1 MNIILFLV
9 SLNTLILVEV
19 SEYKIL
25 ELEIREYMIEESQ
38 SIAFLYSNRLLLKQ
52 YLRFSKTIGC
62 ISRSTNN
69 YSFGSIVEIVISS
82 QQNNRKYE
90 LHIKD
95 GEGVN
100 DIATVC
106 FWTIWKPFLVSRYIY
121 KHVFHFPI
129 LWLTICNELFQF
141 IAVATEWRI

>member
-1 MNIILFLV
+1 MNIILFLI
-9 SLNTLILVEV
+9 SLNTLLLVEV

-25 ELEIREYMIEESQ
+25 ELEIREYMIEENQ
-38 SIAFLYSNRLLLKQ
+38 SIEFFYSNRIVLKQ
-52 YLRFSKTIGC
+52 YLRFSETVGC

-90 LHIKD
+90 LYIKD

-100 DIATVC
+100 DAETVC
-106 FWTIWKPFLVSRYIY
+106 F
-121 KHVFHFPI
+121 
-129 LWLTICNELFQF
+129 
-141 IAVATEWRI
+141 

>member
-1 MNIILFLV
+1 MNIIFFLV
-9 SLNTLILVEV
+9 SLNTLLLVEV
-19 SEYKIL
+19 PEYKIL

-38 SIAFLYSNRLLLKQ
+38 SIAFFYSNRLLLKQ
-52 YLRFSKTIGC
+52 YLMFSETVGC

-69 YSFGSIVEIVISS
+69 YCFRSIVEIVISS

-100 DIATVC
+100 NTATVC
-106 FWTIWKPFLVSRYIY
+106 F
-121 KHVFHFPI
+121 
-129 LWLTICNELFQF
+129 
-141 IAVATEWRI
+141 

>member
-9 SLNTLILVEV
+9 SLNALLRVEV

-25 ELEIREYMIEESQ
+25 ELEIREYMIEENQ
-38 SIAFLYSNRLLLKQ
+38 SIAFFYNNRILLKQ
-52 YLRFSKTIGC
+52 YLKFFETVRC

-69 YSFGSIVEIVISS
+69 YSSRSIVEIVISS

-90 LHIKD
+90 LYIKD

-100 DIATVC
+100 DTATVC

-129 LWLTICNELFQF
+129 SWLTIFNELFQF
-141 IAVATEWRI
+141 IAIATEWMI

>member
-19 SEYKIL
+19 FEYIIL

-38 SIAFLYSNRLLLKQ
+38 SIAFFYSNRLLLKQ
-52 YLRFSKTIGC
+52 YLRFSEIVWC
-62 ISRSTNN
+62 ISRSKNN

-95 GEGVN
+95 GEMVN
-100 DIATVC
+100 DNAIVC
-106 FWTIWKPFLVSRYIY
+106 FWTIWKPFSCFYIHLQTCFSFSY
-121 KHVFHFPI
+121 FVV
-129 LWLTICNELFQF
+129 NNLFQF
-141 IAVATEWRI
+141 ILVATEWGI